1 MNLLLIFLLNV
12 LCVFFIKYIL
22 DLVFSCLGKEKY
34 NPYFYNV
41 SFKINDKLTIIIIS
55 FFFIFDYIFSNNFY
69 SFFLK

>member
-12 LCVFFIKYIL
+12 LCIFFIKYIL

-55 FFFIFDYIFSNNFY
+55 FF
-69 SFFLK
+69 LK